1 MAVKVTNLKVGLG
14 NKADVTLFA
23 DTKADVTDEMVVI
36 GLPEGIEPAFGSSV
50 ITANGEVA
58 FLKSDGT
65 WNWVGGES

>member
-1 MAVKVTNLKVGLG
+1 MAVKVTNLKLGLG

-23 DTKADVTDEMVVI
+23 DAKADVTTGMTVI

-50 ITANGEVA
+50 ITASGDIA

-65 WNWVGGES
+65 WNWVGEE